1 VRATDEHTEEQPPEE
16 QPRARFSLA
25 PPRHFQYPAILLLLA
40 EEPRHGYRL
49 VDAMLQMGFGPIDRP
64 TVYRTLADLEA
75 DGLLH
80 SWSASPTAGSQ
91 RHVYGVTDEGREC
104 LCRWMAVLESERDS
118 LDDVLR
124 RFDKISRATPS

>member
-1 VRATDEHTEEQPPEE
+1 VSATEENDDGQPLDAH
-16 QPRARFSLA
+16 PRARFSLA

-91 RHVYGVTDEGREC
+91 RHVYGVTDEGRAC
-104 LCRWMAVLESERDS
+104 LCRWMGVLESERDS
-118 LDDVLR
+118 LESVLR
-124 RFDKISRATPS
+124 RFDKIQQSHD